1 MNLKPIRSAK
11 SHGTLVRNI
20 NINLC
25 FADEA
30 TGGSMDWAK
39 SKLDVPYTFEWE
51 LRDKGN
57 YGFLLPADQ
66 IVPTSQE
73 TLDSIITILRDVSA
87 ALPNKKSQHL

>member
-1 MNLKPIRSAK
+1 MWSAK
-11 SHGTLVRNI
+11 SRRILTKNI
-20 NINLC
+20 KINLC

-51 LRDKGN
+51 LRDEGR

-66 IVPTSQE
+66 IVPTSLE

-87 ALPNKKSQHL
+87 ALPNNKSQRL